1 MIVQVSQTMAF
12 PLPFEAA
19 AATAGG
25 TAVKI
30 LFGEQAQSIAII
42 VIRRE
47 KIVFRIFKL
56 KFNHF

>member
-1 MIVQVSQTMAF
+1 MIVQVSQTLAF

-30 LFGEQAQSIAII
+30 LFGKQAQS
-42 VIRRE
+42 
-47 KIVFRIFKL
+47 L
-56 KFNHF
+56 QLL